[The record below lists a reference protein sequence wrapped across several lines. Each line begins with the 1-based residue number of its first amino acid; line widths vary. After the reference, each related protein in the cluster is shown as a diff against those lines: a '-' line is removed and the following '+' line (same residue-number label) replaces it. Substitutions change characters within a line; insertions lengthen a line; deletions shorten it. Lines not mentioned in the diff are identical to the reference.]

1 MHIRNNIAWHAGK
14 RACTQHAPICFC
26 AAGQASCAAGPEA
39 ISASRAPHVRAQG
52 MSCCMGIATGMKN
65 DASMLRMRHGHV
77 HARACRPLCAR
88 ACRRGVVLMKDGVF
102 GHQTKNETTAHL
114 PLVSC
119 AACRPRRTPASA
131 SAPARLT
138 VADKFCNGWR
148 GDTPFGHSAARGPR
162 SGQFVPVT
170 KIKSCMRMP
179 CVPHGPSQ
187 ACRCARW
194 AGTQYHTGHGEC
206 KAIES

>member
-1 MHIRNNIAWHAGK
+1 
-14 RACTQHAPICFC
+14 
-26 AAGQASCAAGPEA
+26 
-39 ISASRAPHVRAQG
+39 
-52 MSCCMGIATGMKN
+52 
-65 DASMLRMRHGHV
+65 
-77 HARACRPLCAR
+77 
-88 ACRRGVVLMKDGVF
+88 MKDGVF
-102 GHQTKNETTAHL
+102 GRQTKNKTTAHL
-114 PLVSC
+114 PLASC

-170 KIKSCMRMP
+170 KIKSCIRMP

-194 AGTQYHTGHGEC
+194 ADTQYHTGHGEC
-206 KAIES
+206 KLSHRKLRKGETYLHRYSLTFASACHNQWRIDWFPTRLTLFGSGRNPRPPFPVCSPAARPFVAPT

>member
-1 MHIRNNIAWHAGK
+1 MPWLSPRDISNMHG
-14 RACTQHAPICFC
+14 ACMWPF
-26 AAGQASCAAGPEA
+26 AAGRSPLCGPTGHA
-39 ISASRAPHVRAQG
+39 LHVRAWG
-52 MSCCMGIATGMKN
+52 A
-65 DASMLRMRHGHV
+65 
-77 HARACRPLCAR
+77 
-88 ACRRGVVLMKDGVF
+88 GVVLMNDGVF
-102 GHQTKNETTAHL
+102 GRQTKNETTAHL

-170 KIKSCMRMP
+170 KIRSCMRMP
-179 CVPHGPSQ
+179 YT
-187 ACRCARW
+187 
-194 AGTQYHTGHGEC
+194 TQRFRIVFSSIATSVILLLYWPC
-206 KAIES
+206 FLFLMSLAA